1 MWEHHKPPL
10 DVTRRTLGTS
20 RLGIRGWGAGLA
32 AVWSD
37 AASCAELLAPCPPA
51 RPPAAALAPRPR
63 PRLRHPPRPRHPG
76 GVSADIKQPTGESV
90 KNLRIF
96 FN

>member
-1 MWEHHKPPL
+1 MWEHNKPPL

-20 RLGIRGWGAGLA
+20 RPGIRGWGAGLA

-76 GVSADIKQPTGESV
+76 GVSADTQQPGDSV
-90 KNLRIF
+90 ISTARILS
-96 FN
+96 